1 MSSGFIRSAV
11 VLAGGRSSRLGGTPK
26 AGLHYRGRTL
36 LDTAVSA
43 VRSAG
48 VEAVAVVGPPE
59 VASLLAADAGVLL
72 TREEPPFGGPVAGIS
87 AGIQVLPHRE
97 GFTAV
102 LACDMPAA
110 DVLMQQLQAAAQVPW
125 SARVDGFM
133 AVDGGTVQ
141 PLAALYRTSALR
153 SALSRARSEGRLENA
168 SVFSLIASLD
178 MVRVE
183 VPPGCTADVDDWA
196 AARTIGITEAAD
208 AAG

>member
-1 MSSGFIRSAV
+1 MSPGLIRSAV

-36 LDTAVSA
+36 LDSTVSA

-48 VEAVAVVGPPE
+48 VEAVAVVGPAD
-59 VASLLAADAGVLL
+59 VSSLLAANARVLL
-72 TREEPPFGGPVAGIS
+72 TREEPPFGGPVAGIW
-87 AGIQVLPHRE
+87 AGIEALPDRE
-97 GFTAV
+97 GLTAV

-110 DVLMQQLQAAAQVPW
+110 EVLIQQLQAAAQVPRP
-125 SARVDGFM
+125 AAVDGFI
-133 AVDGGTVQ
+133 AVDGGRVQ

-153 SALSRARSEGRLENA
+153 SALSRAQAEGRLENA

-183 VPPGCTADVDDWA
+183 VPPGCTADVDNWA

-208 AAG
+208 APG